1 VPKGP
6 LQSVLEYKGLL
17 NVLDSKGRKLI
28 KDFKDNQNT
37 TIQEGAE
44 LFDLITPYIYRK
56 ALIGSY

>member
-1 VPKGP
+1 
-6 LQSVLEYKGLL
+6 LL